1 MSEQIQT
8 AGAALTGAAPA
19 GAPAPSQATALASTA
34 QSEAAAEPRPAATPD
49 TVSNPSVGAA
59 RGPAPASG
67 RVAAAATDRQPAPA
81 AASVP
86 PTPPGRLELTRWL
99 ISVTRPVLR
108 PLLAST
114 ACRVADLLA
123 GVGLFA
129 LAARAVV
136 LTAAALA
143 AGEPVPSLWGTV
155 WVMVTLSLAKA
166 VLRYGEQFLG
176 HFVAFKALELL
187 RGEVFAALV
196 PRGPRVMMTARSGDL
211 LARATK
217 DVDRI
222 EVFFAHTFAPMVS
235 AVIVPLAVVVTIGLT
250 VSWAVAGVAALA
262 LLLALLVVPSAGWSP
277 SLRARQAAV
286 DRRAVLTQHV
296 TDSVQGLAEVVG
308 YGRSEE
314 RVAQMRRLD
323 RQIADA
329 GRPAARWA
337 AFRRG
342 AEQLLLL
349 AGPIAVAWA
358 GTAQMSADAAASPA
372 RLAALAAATAAVLR
386 LAETVRGVEE
396 FAASLTASFAS
407 AERVWEVVHAPVEL
421 ADGSVELEAAPAHEL
436 RWEAVSYRYPVAG
449 GDGGA
454 ADAGARAKA
463 PSAGLGHGNGEE
475 AGRTRA
481 AASSR
486 PEVLHE
492 VSLTARS
499 GQWTCLVGVS
509 GSGKTTLASLA
520 LRVDDPTSGRVLVDG
535 RDVRTLTADSLR
547 REIALVSQK
556 AHLFR
561 ATVADNV
568 RLAVPAATDAQ
579 VEEACRAAGIHEEVL
594 AMPAGYQ
601 TMIGERGTSVSGGQR
616 QRLSLA
622 RALLAQP
629 AVLVLDE
636 FTSHLDPALDERVR
650 AAVRERCA
658 GATVVEITHRLT
670 HVDQADHVVV
680 LDRGRVVQD
689 GSPAELLA
697 DPDGPLARL
706 RAREGTPTE

>member
-1 MSEQIQT
+1 MSERI
-8 AGAALTGAAPA
+8 
-19 GAPAPSQATALASTA
+19 PAP
-34 QSEAAAEPRPAATPD
+34 
-49 TVSNPSVGAA
+49 
-59 RGPAPASG
+59 
-67 RVAAAATDRQPAPA
+67 
-81 AASVP
+81 
-86 PTPPGRLELTRWL
+86 PTRLDLTRWL
-99 ISVTRPVLR
+99 ISVTRPILS

-114 ACRVADLLA
+114 ACRIADLLA
-123 GVGLFA
+123 GVALFA
-129 LAARAVV
+129 LAARAAV

-143 AGEPVPSLWGTV
+143 AGTTVPSLWGTV
-155 WVMVTLSLAKA
+155 WAMVALSLAKA

-196 PRGPRVMMTARSGDL
+196 PRSPRVMMTARSGDL

-235 AVIVPLAVVVTIGLT
+235 AVIVPLTVVITIGVT

-262 LLLALLVVPSAGWSP
+262 LLLALLVVPTAGWGP
-277 SLRARQAAV
+277 SLRAHQAAV
-286 DRRAVLTQHV
+286 ARRAVLTQHV

-314 RVAQMRRLD
+314 RIAQMRRLD
-323 RQIADA
+323 SQIADA

-349 AGPIAVAWA
+349 AGPIAVAWV
-358 GTAQMSADAAASPA
+358 GVAQLGSDASPD

-421 ADGSVELEAAPAHEL
+421 ADGSIELEPAPAHEVV
-436 RWEAVSYRYPVAG
+436 WEEVSYRYPVA
-449 GDGGA
+449 
-454 ADAGARAKA
+454 DAGRAA
-463 PSAGLGHGNGEE
+463 ASADSAGASRPASPANPTGSVGASPSGSSPEVGADSVQPASAGPSHRLGEE
-475 AGRTRA
+475 IGGTRA
-481 AASSR
+481 AASAR
-486 PEVLHE
+486 PEVLHQ
-492 VSLTARS
+492 VSLTAQA

-547 REIALVSQK
+547 REIALVTQK

-568 RLAVPAATDAQ
+568 RLAAPGATQEQ
-579 VEEACRAAGIHEEVL
+579 VEDACRAAGIHEDIL
-594 AMPAGYQ
+594 AMPSGYQ

-622 RALLAQP
+622 RALLVQP

-636 FTSHLDPALDERVR
+636 FTSHLDPALDARVR

-658 GATVVEITHRLT
+658 GATVIEITHRLG

-689 GSPAELLA
+689 GTPAALLA

-706 RAREGTPTE
+706 RAREGTPMD